1 MGANI
6 SIYRYIESPT
16 SFKKRSLSPILFPH
30 VYFCKKIP
38 PNISQKKVVRSVDVL
53 WHLDIISLHT
63 LSFLLR
69 ARETTKLVGEE
80 VRSSALFAAV
90 PLVTPGFA
98 TTATVQNESLLSLSL
113 RCPSLP
119 PLVLRCMTLAKKKPK
134 QQI

>member
-1 MGANI
+1 MVTFA
-6 SIYRYIESPT
+6 
-16 SFKKRSLSPILFPH
+16 
-30 VYFCKKIP
+30 KKIP

-53 WHLDIISLHT
+53 WHLNIISLHT
-63 LSFLLR
+63 LSSLLR
-69 ARETTKLVGEE
+69 AMETTKLVGEE

-90 PLVTPGFA
+90 SLVTPGIIA